1 MTISRDR
8 GNIYFECDG
17 KRCANIFET
26 EESGFPAAHE
36 LLKEAGWKTTNE
48 GGVWKHICDDCQE
61 MEHRDVDD
69 TIRRLG

>member
-17 KRCANIFET
+17 KRCANTFVT

-36 LLKEAGWKTTNE
+36 LLKEAGWKTTKQ
-48 GGVWKHICDDCQE
+48 GGEWLHICDDCQE
-61 MEHRDVDD
+61 QEHRNTDD